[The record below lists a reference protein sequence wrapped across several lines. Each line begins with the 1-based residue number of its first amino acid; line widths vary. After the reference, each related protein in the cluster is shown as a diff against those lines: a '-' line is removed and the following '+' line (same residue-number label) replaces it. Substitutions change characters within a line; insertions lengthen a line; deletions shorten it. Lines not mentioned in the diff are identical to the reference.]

1 MKKKFYVTT
10 PIYYITAAPHIGT
23 LYSTVIAD
31 ALKRYHQ
38 LSGRETFFLTGT
50 DEHGQKIVE
59 AAAKQHQDPQ
69 TFVDGF
75 VDSYKSMW
83 HRYHIS
89 YDYFMRTTNRDH
101 KRAVQVWLQTLL
113 DTGDIYKDFYTGW
126 YCTPC
131 ETFVTE
137 KDNAEA
143 VEQPVCP
150 DCRRETTSVSEE
162 CYFFRLSKYQDQLL
176 DFYEKNP
183 HWITPKE
190 RLNEVVSFVKSG
202 LKDLS
207 VSRTTISWGIPFPGD
222 DKHVTY
228 VWADALNNYIT
239 AVGYGDSEKK
249 DLFSSCWPADVQIL
263 GKDILRFHAV
273 YWPAFLMASN
283 LELPKQLLV
292 HGWLKIDKE
301 KMSKSRGNA
310 VDPEK
315 LATEYGVDEI
325 RYYLLRKMAVTQ
337 DSEFSI
343 ADIEQS
349 IHSELANDLGN
360 LLHRFAT
367 LTEKYSC
374 TRLVAPSEWNL
385 DCQALE
391 RSIQEM
397 IQETQTCIHQGFMHR
412 AVSAIWES
420 VNQVNSFVHQQEPW
434 KQAKADPEKF
444 LQTMSAVAHGLRAIA
459 TMLWPVM
466 PKKMELLL
474 SSIGVE
480 LVPGKDLITELQQPW
495 RQEFVIEKIEP
506 LFAKY
511 DLKNKT
517 LEGVEM
523 LDDQKN
529 QNNSAVD
536 QQEQAAVAADKI
548 EYIGIED
555 FIKVDLRAG
564 TIIAAAVVEGSE
576 KLLKLQVDFGALGK
590 RQIFS
595 GIRKQYTAD
604 QLIGLQGVF
613 VVNLKPRK
621 MMNELSEGM
630 MLFAAGEANALN
642 MLQPDRTCMNG
653 ARIQ

>member
-1 MKKKFYVTT
+1 MKNRFYVTT

-31 ALKRYHQ
+31 AVKRYHQ
-38 LSGRETFFLTGT
+38 LAGEETFFLTGT
-50 DEHGQKIVE
+50 DEHGQKIVQ
-59 AAAKQHQDPQ
+59 AAEKQNKDPQ
-69 TFVDGF
+69 SFVDGF
-75 VDSYKSMW
+75 IDSYKSMW
-83 HRYHIS
+83 SRYNIS
-89 YDYFMRTTNRDH
+89 YDYFMRTTNIDH
-101 KRAVQVWLQTLL
+101 KKAVQLWLQKLL
-113 DTGDIYKDFYTGW
+113 EQGDIYKDFYTGW

-137 KDNAEA
+137 KDNEGGIDK
-143 VEQPVCP
+143 PVCP
-150 DCRRETTSVSEE
+150 DCARETTKISEE
-162 CYFFRLSKYQDQLL
+162 CYFFKLSKYQDRLL

-183 HWITPKE
+183 HWVTPKE
-190 RLNEVVSFVKSG
+190 RLNEVISFVKEG

-239 AVGYGDSEKK
+239 AVGYGDDAKK
-249 DLFSSCWPADVQIL
+249 DLFDACWPADVQIL

-310 VDPEK
+310 VDPEL
-315 LATEYGVDEI
+315 LAREYGVDEI

-349 IHSELANDLGN
+349 IHSELSNDLGN
-360 LLHRFAT
+360 LLHRFST
-367 LTEKYSC
+367 LTEKYEC
-374 TRLVAPSEWNL
+374 TSLSAPSSWND
-385 DCQALE
+385 DCLSLQAA
-391 RSIQEM
+391 IQKM
-397 IQETQTCIHQGFMHR
+397 VQETQDFIHQGFMHR
-412 AVSAIWES
+412 AVSAVWES
-420 VNQVNSFVHQQEPW
+420 VNRVNSFVHQQEPW
-434 KQAKADPEKF
+434 KQAKQDREKF
-444 LQTMSAVAHGLRAIA
+444 LQTMSAIAHGLHAIA

-466 PKKMELLL
+466 PKKMEQLL
-474 SSIGVE
+474 SSIGVHF
-480 LVPGKDLITELQQPW
+480 VVGQDYVTKLQQPW
-495 RQEFVIEKIEP
+495 QSCFVVQKIDP

-511 DLKNKT
+511 DTKNKT
-517 LEGVEM
+517 VEGVQM

-529 QNNSAVD
+529 QVVAVND
-536 QQEQAAVAADKI
+536 QQKAATTAETTD
-548 EYIGIED
+548 YITIQD
-555 FIKVDLRAG
+555 LMKVDLRIGQIVEAV
-564 TIIAAAVVEGSE
+564 VVEGSE
-576 KLLKLQVDFGALGK
+576 KLLKLQVDFGTLGR

-595 GIRKQYTAD
+595 GIRKYYAAD
-604 QLIGLQGVF
+604 QLIGRQGVF

-630 MLFAAGEANALN
+630 MLFAAGEEDTLN
-642 MLQPDRTCMNG
+642 MLQPDNTSING
-653 ARIQ
+653 AKIQ